1 MVQLKVFSGNQAG
14 ATTLARR
21 FPFVVGRNSTA
32 DLCLEQDGIWDRH
45 LEFHLQIPDGFLL
58 KAHPCALTSVNGQ
71 PVQQA
76 FLRNGDVIEIGPLK
90 IQFWLSETRQ
100 RGLRTREFLT
110 WFALAALCAGQIVLI
125 YALLS

>member
-1 MVQLKVFSGNQAG
+1 MVRLQVSSGKDAG
-14 ATTLARR
+14 TTALARR

-32 DLCLEQDGIWDRH
+32 DLRLEQDGIWDRH

-58 KAHPCALTSVNGQ
+58 KALPRALTNLNGK

-76 FLRNGDVIEIGPLK
+76 FLRNGDLIEVGPVK

-125 YALLS
+125 YGLLS

>member
-1 MVQLKVFSGNQAG
+1 MVQLKVFSGKLAG
-14 ATTLARR
+14 TAALARR

-58 KAHPCALTSVNGQ
+58 KAHPRALTSVNGQ
-71 PVQQA
+71 QVQQT
-76 FLRNGDVIEIGPLK
+76 FLRNGDLIEVGPLK

-125 YALLS
+125 YGLLN

>member
-1 MVQLKVFSGNQAG
+1 MVQLKVFSGKQAG
-14 ATTLARR
+14 TATLARR
-21 FPFVVGRNSTA
+21 FPFVVGRNRAA

-45 LEFHLQIPDGFLL
+45 LELHLQFPDGFLL
-58 KAHPCALTSVNGQ
+58 KAHPRALTSVNGQ

-76 FLRNGDVIEIGPLK
+76 FLRNGDLIEVGPLK

-125 YALLS
+125 YVLLS

>member
-1 MVQLKVFSGNQAG
+1 MVQLKVFSGKQAG
-14 ATTLARR
+14 TATLARR
-21 FPFVVGRNSTA
+21 FPFVVGRNRAA

-45 LEFHLQIPDGFLL
+45 LELHLQIPDGFLL
-58 KAHPCALTSVNGQ
+58 KAHPRALTSVNGQ

-76 FLRNGDVIEIGPLK
+76 FLRNGDLIEVGPLK
-90 IQFWLSETRQ
+90 IQSWLSETRQ

-125 YALLS
+125 YGLLS

>member
-1 MVQLKVFSGNQAG
+1 MVQLQFLSGKHAG
-14 ATTLARR
+14 TTTLARR
-21 FPFVVGRNSTA
+21 FPFVVGRNNSA

-45 LEFHLQIPDGFLL
+45 LELHLRIPDGFVL
-58 KAHPCALTSVNGQ
+58 KADPRALTSVNGQ

-76 FLRNGDVIEIGPLK
+76 FLRNGDLIEVGPLK

>member
-1 MVQLKVFSGNQAG
+1 MVQLKVFTGKHPGTA
-14 ATTLARR
+14 TLARR
-21 FPFVVGRNSTA
+21 FPFVVGRSSTA

-58 KAHPCALTSVNGQ
+58 KAHPLALTSVNGL

-76 FLRNGDVIEIGPLK
+76 FLRNGDLIEVGPLK

-125 YALLS
+125 YGLLS

>member
-1 MVQLKVFSGNQAG
+1 MVLLQVFSGKNAG
-14 ATTLARR
+14 PATLARH

-45 LEFHLQIPDGFLL
+45 LELHLRFPDGFLL
-58 KAHPCALTSVNGQ
+58 KADPRALTSVNGQ
-71 PVQQA
+71 PIQQV
-76 FLRNGDVIEIGPLK
+76 FLRNGDLIEVGRLR

-110 WFALAALCAGQIVLI
+110 WFGLAALCAGQIVLI
-125 YALLS
+125 YGLSN

>member
-1 MVQLKVFSGNQAG
+1 MVQLKVFSGKQAG
-14 ATTLARR
+14 TATLARR
-21 FPFVVGRNSTA
+21 FPFVVGRNRAA

-45 LEFHLQIPDGFLL
+45 LELHLQIPDGFLL
-58 KAHPCALTSVNGQ
+58 KAHPRALTSVNGQ

-76 FLRNGDVIEIGPLK
+76 FLRNGDLIEVGPLK

-100 RGLRTREFLT
+100 RGFLTREFLT

-125 YALLS
+125 YGLLN

>member
-1 MVQLKVFSGNQAG
+1 MVQLQVFSGQHACT
-14 ATTLARR
+14 ATLARR

-45 LEFHLQIPDGFLL
+45 LELHLQIPDGFLL
-58 KAHPCALTSVNGQ
+58 KAHPLALTSVNGL
-71 PVQQA
+71 PVQQT
-76 FLRNGDVIEIGPLK
+76 FLRNGDLIEVGPLK

-125 YALLS
+125 YGLLS

>member
-1 MVQLKVFSGNQAG
+1 MVQLHVFSGKCSS
-14 ATTLARR
+14 TSILARR

-58 KAHPCALTSVNGQ
+58 KAHPRALTSVNGQ

-76 FLRNGDVIEIGPLK
+76 FLRNGDLIEVGPLK

-125 YALLS
+125 YGLLS

>member
-1 MVQLKVFSGNQAG
+1 MVQLKVFSGKQAG
-14 ATTLARR
+14 TATLARR
-21 FPFVVGRNSTA
+21 FPFVVGRNRAA

-45 LEFHLQIPDGFLL
+45 LELHLQFTDGFLL
-58 KAHPCALTSVNGQ
+58 KAHPRALTSVNGQ

-76 FLRNGDVIEIGPLK
+76 FLRNGDLIEVGPLK

-110 WFALAALCAGQIVLI
+110 WFALAALCAVQILLI
-125 YALLS
+125 YALLN

>member
-14 ATTLARR
+14 PATLARR
-21 FPFVVGRNSTA
+21 FPFVVGRNRTA

-58 KAHPCALTSVNGQ
+58 KAHPRALTSVNGQ
-71 PVQQA
+71 QVQQT
-76 FLRNGDVIEIGPLK
+76 FLRNGDLIEVGPLK

-110 WFALAALCAGQIVLI
+110 WFALAALCATQIVLI
-125 YALLS
+125 YGLLN

>member
-1 MVQLKVFSGNQAG
+1 MVQLQLLSGKHAG
-14 ATTLARR
+14 TTTLARR

-45 LEFHLQIPDGFLL
+45 LEVHLQIPDGFVL
-58 KAHPCALTSVNGQ
+58 KSHPRALTSVNGQ

-76 FLRNGDVIEIGPLK
+76 FLRNGDLIELGPLK

>member
-1 MVQLKVFSGNQAG
+1 MVQLQVFSGKHAG
-14 ATTLARR
+14 TSTLARR

-32 DLCLEQDGIWDRH
+32 DLCLDQEGIWDRH

-58 KAHPCALTSVNGQ
+58 KAHPRALTNVNGQ

-76 FLRNGDVIEIGPLK
+76 FLRNGDLIEVGPLK

-110 WFALAALCAGQIVLI
+110 WFGLAALCAAQIMLI
-125 YALLS
+125 YGLSS

>member
-1 MVQLKVFSGNQAG
+1 MVQLQVFSGNQAG
-14 ATTLARR
+14 TATVARR

-58 KAHPCALTSVNGQ
+58 KAHPRALTSVNGQ
-71 PVQQA
+71 QVQQT
-76 FLRNGDVIEIGPLK
+76 FLRNGDLIEFGSLK

-110 WFALAALCAGQIVLI
+110 WFALAALCLGQILLI
-125 YALLS
+125 YGLLN

>member
-1 MVQLKVFSGNQAG
+1 MVQLHLLSGKHAG
-14 ATTLARR
+14 TTTLARR
-21 FPFVVGRNSTA
+21 FPFVVGRNNSA

-58 KAHPCALTSVNGQ
+58 KSHPRALTSVNGQ

-76 FLRNGDVIEIGPLK
+76 FLRNGDLIEVGPLK

-110 WFALAALCAGQIVLI
+110 WFALAALSAGQIVLI
-125 YALLS
+125 YGLLK

>member
-1 MVQLKVFSGNQAG
+1 MVLLQVFSGKNAG
-14 ATTLARR
+14 TATLARR

-45 LEFHLQIPDGFLL
+45 LEFQLRIPDGFVL
-58 KAHPCALTSVNGQ
+58 KAHPQALTNVNGQ

-76 FLRNGDVIEIGPLK
+76 FLRNGDLIEVGPLK

-100 RGLRTREFLT
+100 QGLRAREFLT
-110 WFALAALCAGQIVLI
+110 WFALAALCAGQILLI
-125 YALLS
+125 YGLSN

>member
-14 ATTLARR
+14 PATLARR
-21 FPFVVGRNSTA
+21 FPFVVGRNTTA

-58 KAHPCALTSVNGQ
+58 KAHPRALTSVNGQ
-71 PVQQA
+71 QVQQA
-76 FLRNGDVIEIGPLK
+76 FLRNGDLIEVGSLK

-100 RGLRTREFLT
+100 RGLRMREFLT
-110 WFALAALCAGQIVLI
+110 WIALAALCAGQIVLI
-125 YALLS
+125 YGLLN

>member
-1 MVQLKVFSGNQAG
+1 MVQLQVFSGKHAG
-14 ATTLARR
+14 EATLARR

-45 LEFHLQIPDGFLL
+45 LEFHLQVPDGFLL
-58 KAHPCALTSVNGQ
+58 KSHPGALTSVNGK

-76 FLRNGDVIEIGPLK
+76 FLRNGDLIEVGRLK

-125 YALLS
+125 YGLLN

>member
-1 MVQLKVFSGNQAG
+1 MVQLQVFSGKHA
-14 ATTLARR
+14 ATSTLARR

-32 DLCLEQDGIWDRH
+32 DLCLEHEGIWDRH
-45 LEFHLQIPDGFLL
+45 LEFHLQIPEGFLL
-58 KAHPCALTSVNGQ
+58 KTNPRALTNVNGQ

-76 FLRNGDVIEIGPLK
+76 FLRNGDLIELGPLK

-110 WFALAALCAGQIVLI
+110 WFALAALCAGQILLI

>member
-1 MVQLKVFSGNQAG
+1 MVQLQVFSGKHAG
-14 ATTLARR
+14 TSTLARR

-32 DLCLEQDGIWDRH
+32 DLCLEQEGIWDRH

-58 KAHPCALTSVNGQ
+58 KAHPRALTNVNGQ
-71 PVQQA
+71 PVQEA
-76 FLRNGDVIEIGPLK
+76 FLRNGDLIEVGPLK
-90 IQFWLSETRQ
+90 IRFWLSETRQ

-110 WFALAALCAGQIVLI
+110 WFALAALCAGQILLI

>member
-1 MVQLKVFSGNQAG
+1 MVLLQVFSGKNAG
-14 ATTLARR
+14 TATLARH

-32 DLCLEQDGIWDRH
+32 DLCLEQEGIWDRH

-58 KAHPCALTSVNGQ
+58 KAHPLALTSVNGL
-71 PVQQA
+71 PVQQT
-76 FLRNGDVIEIGPLK
+76 FLRNGDLIEVGPLK

-110 WFALAALCAGQIVLI
+110 WFALAALCAAQIVLI
-125 YALLS
+125 YGLLS